1 MKKVFAITFL
11 LACTLVFA
19 SCKKDYEKQ
28 VDEYYSTHL
37 NDPSSYEC
45 ISMSDPLQVLT
56 PISLITIIY
65 GDDKDILEKVDAA
78 RETLKSE
85 GKDPNEVIGYYVI
98 HKYRANNAFGAKIK
112 QEDVVFFNKE
122 KKIIDVR
129 KRSDLRKK

>member
-1 MKKVFAITFL
+1 MRKIFVFAL
-11 LACTLVFA
+11 LFACTLTFV

-56 PISLITIIY
+56 PISLITIMY

-78 RETLKSE
+78 RKAIKSE

-98 HKYRANNAFGAKIK
+98 HEYRANNAFGAKIK
-112 QEDVVFFNKE
+112 QEDVVFFSKD

-129 KRSDLRKK
+129 KKSDLRK